1 MVSLSNVLEAVVNTT
16 DVPAYQLMSKSRKKE
31 IAMGRHLFSHMAR
44 IYTNCSLVVI
54 GEFLGGRDYTT
65 VINSIRTAQNM
76 IDTDYEVFVAMV
88 SQCNKY
94 INHHFIEELTFTIT
108 IPKGVE
114 YSKVK
119 DALEVFGVVV
129 K

>member
-54 GEFLGGRDYTT
+54 GEFLGVG
-65 VINSIRTAQNM
+65 IIR
-76 IDTDYEVFVAMV
+76 
-88 SQCNKY
+88 
-94 INHHFIEELTFTIT
+94 L
-108 IPKGVE
+108 
-114 YSKVK
+114 
-119 DALEVFGVVV
+119 
-129 K
+129 

>member
-1 MVSLSNVLEAVVNTT
+1 MVNLSNVLEAVVNTT
-16 DVPAYQLMSKSRKKE
+16 DIPAYQLMSKSRKKE
-31 IAMGRHLFSHMAR
+31 IAMGRHLFCHMAR
-44 IYTNCSLVVI
+44 IFTNCSLTVI
-54 GEFLGGRDYTT
+54 GEFLGSRDYTT

-76 IDTDYEVFVAMV
+76 IDTDYEVFVGMV
-88 SQCNKY
+88 SSCNKY
-94 INHHFIEELTFTIT
+94 INENFIEDLSFTIT

-119 DALEVFGVVV
+119 AALEVFGVTI